1 MFETTVTLQGWLGG
15 NVTTRVAGDAPV
27 ASFRVASTPRRF
39 QRSTESWVDGATQ
52 WYTVTAWRAL
62 GESCQQSLRRGDP
75 VVVHGRL
82 STNVWVN
89 SEGVEVTA
97 YDVEAAF
104 VGHDLNRGVSAFT
117 KTTRPARASGESV
130 EPTADSVTAAETDA
144 AVPAAA

>member
-62 GESCQQSLRRGDP
+62 AENCQKSLRRGDP

-82 STNVWVN
+82 TVSSWVGRD
-89 SEGVEVTA
+89 GVEQTTLEI
-97 YDVEAAF
+97 EATH
-104 VGHDLNRGVSAFT
+104 VGHDLSRGTAVFT
-117 KTTRPARASGESV
+117 RAPKPTPV
-130 EPTADSVTAAETDA
+130 ADAEPGAETVA
-144 AVPAAA
+144 A